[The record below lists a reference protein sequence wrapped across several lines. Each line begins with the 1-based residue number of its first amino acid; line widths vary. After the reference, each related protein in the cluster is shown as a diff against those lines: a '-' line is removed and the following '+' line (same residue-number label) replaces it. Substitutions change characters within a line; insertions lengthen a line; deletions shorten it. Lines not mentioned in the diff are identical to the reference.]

1 MRRSSIGTSY
11 VSVCLEIAVVQSLSK
26 KITEN
31 YRKLPMQA
39 VFDELRS
46 IMAAKVS
53 SLDVKRDEPGDYYV
67 DTYYVRQNK
76 KPLWFGGV
84 QIKKNYVSYHL
95 MPVYVNPDLLNEISP
110 ALRKRM
116 QGKSCFNF
124 KVVDDMLF
132 AELSDLTERGLRDY
146 RAGGFV

>member
-1 MRRSSIGTSY
+1 
-11 VSVCLEIAVVQSLSK
+11 
-26 KITEN
+26 
-31 YRKLPMQA
+31 MQA